1 MGGEVCGFGGLGTS
15 LWGTGD
21 VDMGR
26 AYPSMGFQ
34 TGNGLGSHLWDRLQV
49 AVYGALPG
57 NAERREALR
66 SCLGSRLWYRR
77 KVAVYGH
84 QFGARDGIEGRTRG
98 VVSHKQVPLTRKVTF
113 YGNAVR

>member
-49 AVYGALPG
+49 AIYGALLR
-57 NAERREALR
+57 NAECREALR
-66 SCLGSRLWYRR
+66 PVW
-77 KVAVYGH
+77 VAVYGI
-84 QFGARDGIEGRTRG
+84 GER
-98 VVSHKQVPLTRKVTF
+98 
-113 YGNAVR
+113 